1 VTDLAARN
9 GSLAADALNLVELVT
24 EGMGD
29 VERPLEDRGA
39 FYAIGQQLRL
49 KLDRALKGSRDDL
62 IVGME
67 RAGLKSMGPLTIR
80 SAAVDPSY
88 PCNAPENWD
97 DADVQDTMEALA
109 QDPNT
114 RAYVRLIP
122 AHREIAVDVLAQD
135 VQLGVQAAQL
145 LYRELNRKGWR
156 TEQARRLS
164 LAVRE
169 PRKGT

>member
-1 VTDLAARN
+1 MTLSVRF
-9 GSLAADALNLVELVT
+9 T
-24 EGMGD
+24 EVAERVGD
-29 VERPLEDRGA
+29 VLDILADDTAAIEDWA
-39 FYAIGQQLRL
+39 AAYAIAQQLRL
-49 KLDRALKGSRDDL
+49 RLDRSLKSRRDDL

-67 RAGLKSMGPLTIR
+67 RSGLKALGPLTIK

-88 PCNAPENWD
+88 PCNSPDNWD

-122 AHREIAVDVLAQD
+122 AHREIAVDALAQD

-169 PRKGT
+169 PRKDTAA